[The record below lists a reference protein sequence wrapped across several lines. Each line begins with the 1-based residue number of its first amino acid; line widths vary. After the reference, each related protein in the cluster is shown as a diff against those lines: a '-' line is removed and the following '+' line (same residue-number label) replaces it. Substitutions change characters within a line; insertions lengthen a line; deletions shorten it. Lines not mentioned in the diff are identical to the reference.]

1 MDTVIVRDQVVLINR
16 VCYKKNK
23 QDKTKIHGE
32 VGGHG
37 RKPKFEWYQEIF
49 TQMEYWRQSRVR
61 TDIPAGF
68 PSTFRAKVSVC
79 DHENVGL

>member
-32 VGGHG
+32 VGGG
-37 RKPKFEWYQEIF
+37 MAGSPNLNDIRKYLLKWNTEDSLEYERIF
-49 TQMEYWRQSRVR
+49 PQDFLQHFGQR
-61 TDIPAGF
+61 
-68 PSTFRAKVSVC
+68 
-79 DHENVGL
+79 

>member
-32 VGGHG
+32 VGGG
-37 RKPKFEWYQEIF
+37 GMAGSPNLNDIRKYLLKWNTEDSLEYERIF
-49 TQMEYWRQSRVR
+49 PQDFLQHFGQR
-61 TDIPAGF
+61 
-68 PSTFRAKVSVC
+68 
-79 DHENVGL
+79 

>member
-32 VGGHG
+32 VGGG
-37 RKPKFEWYQEIF
+37 GGMAGSPNLNDIRKYLLKWNTEDSLEYERIF
-49 TQMEYWRQSRVR
+49 PQDFLQHFGQR
-61 TDIPAGF
+61 
-68 PSTFRAKVSVC
+68 
-79 DHENVGL
+79 